1 MLKRIICIIWKAR
14 KKKVPT
20 LGNRKVHKIEARKKK
35 VPTLGN
41 RKVHKIEVNPQC
53 RRLGKLERA
62 YAHFMTIKRFL

>member
-1 MLKRIICIIWKAR
+1 MS
-14 KKKVPT
+14 
-20 LGNRKVHKIEARKKK
+20 NARKKK

-62 YAHFMTIKRFL
+62 YAHLINIKRFRYYVLMFWVKCPFLV